1 MIHDL
6 LSIPSFV
13 RRRLAQALEAGM
25 VFPPYTEAAIRST
38 LASGEH
44 ADAVLE
50 LLSAFEALGV
60 GGPAAAAWIR
70 SIEATA
76 SRIRAPD
83 LVWTGPEVP
92 GLHARDTRRVY
103 EELFGSAERSIWASS
118 YAYFDGPKSFKA
130 LAHRMD
136 QCPEL
141 RVTLLLNIQRR
152 RGDNT
157 TADNVVRRFADRFW
171 GSDWPGSSKPCIYY
185 DPRSLDVDGP
195 GGVLHAK
202 VVIADEAAVFVTS
215 ANFTEAAWDRNI
227 EVGLLARDRTLALSM
242 VSHFRTLIDRQ
253 LLKPLPMA

>member
-1 MIHDL
+1 MVL
-6 LSIPSFV
+6 T
-13 RRRLAQALEAGM
+13 AG
-25 VFPPYTEAAIRST
+25 
-38 LASGEH
+38 SGH
-44 ADAVLE
+44 
-50 LLSAFEALGV
+50 
-60 GGPAAAAWIR
+60 
-70 SIEATA
+70 
-76 SRIRAPD
+76 
-83 LVWTGPEVP
+83 
-92 GLHARDTRRVY
+92 
-103 EELFGSAERSIWASS
+103 
-118 YAYFDGPKSFKA
+118 FDGPKSFKA

-215 ANFTEAAWDRNI
+215 ANFTEAAWDWNI
-227 EVGLLARDRTLALSM
+227 EVGLLARRPHPCPQYGESLPY
-242 VSHFRTLIDRQ
+242 SH
-253 LLKPLPMA
+253 